1 MGPAIALLLLLAAG
15 VSFQVLRSRRRRSA
29 RRAEVFDDL
38 LTLDVSGREFRAP
51 DLEGLP
57 DRAAAWLRNALVPG
71 QPVSLT
77 VDVRLAGHIRAPGE
91 DEWLP
96 FRARQRVSA
105 GKGFI
110 WEGRLAALGP
120 FFLSGAEWFRDGRH
134 ESRFDLQGLFPA
146 VREGGE
152 ADGRA
157 ARSRFLLEH
166 LWLPAALLPAS
177 GAAWSETGD
186 GLAAVV
192 PAGWNV
198 PLGLGIEPGGVL
210 RSASVLRFRPDT
222 GRMANFGL
230 SVEREGDFDGHR
242 LPARFAGGWD
252 FGTDD
257 YVETIRATVESVRYF

>member
-1 MGPAIALLLLLAAG
+1 MGPAIAFLLL
-15 VSFQVLRSRRRRSA
+15 VSAVVAFYAWRGRRRRVA

-38 LTLDVSGREFRAP
+38 LTLDVSGRVFNPP
-51 DLEGLP
+51 DLDGLP
-57 DRAAAWLRNALVPG
+57 ERAAAWLRNALVPG

-77 VDVRLAGHIRAPGE
+77 VDVRFAGHLRAPG
-91 DEWLP
+91 DTDWLP
-96 FRARQRVSA
+96 FRARQRVTA

-120 FFLSGAEWFRDGRH
+120 VFLSGAEWFRDGRH
-134 ESRFDLQGLFPA
+134 ESRFELQGLIPVA
-146 VREGGE
+146 REDE
-152 ADGRA
+152 AAASRA
-157 ARSRFLLEH
+157 ARMRFLLEY
-166 LWLPAALLPAS
+166 LWLPAALLPSS
-177 GAAWSETGD
+177 GAVWSETGE

-192 PAGWNV
+192 PAGWDV

-230 SVEREGDFDGHR
+230 RVEREADFDGHR

-252 FGTDD
+252 FGTDE
-257 YVETIRATVESVRYF
+257 YVETVRASVESVRYF